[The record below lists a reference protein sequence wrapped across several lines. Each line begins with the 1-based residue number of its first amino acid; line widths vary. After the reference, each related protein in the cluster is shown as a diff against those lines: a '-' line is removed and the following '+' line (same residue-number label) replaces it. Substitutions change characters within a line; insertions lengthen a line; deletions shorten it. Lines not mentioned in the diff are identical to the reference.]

1 MIRPMTA
8 RLATRPA
15 KVLKTALEGAVG
27 APEGEGAV
35 GAPAAEGTAGAP
47 GGRAGRPR
55 KARRQR

>member
-1 MIRPMTA
+1 MSRPMTA

-27 APEGEGAV
+27 VPE
-35 GAPAAEGTAGAP
+35 AEGTAGAP